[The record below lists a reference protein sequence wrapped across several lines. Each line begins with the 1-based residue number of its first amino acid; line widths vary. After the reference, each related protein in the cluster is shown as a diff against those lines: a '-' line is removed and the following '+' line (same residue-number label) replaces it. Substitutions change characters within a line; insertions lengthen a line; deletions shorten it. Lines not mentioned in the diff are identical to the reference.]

1 MLWSLGNEGAIP
13 VVFAKT
19 NKRGIP
25 AISLLISMLGGVF
38 SLLTSV
44 YAADTIYLVLVSISG
59 LAVVFVWMAI
69 ALCQLKFRQK
79 WLKEGNTED
88 ELKFKPPLYPFT
100 PWFAFIASLASC
112 LLIWFDPSQRV
123 ALYATIPF
131 VIFCYVAH
139 HFYAKHQEKK
149 QTSL

>member
-1 MLWSLGNEGAIP
+1 MLWSLGNEGTIP

-69 ALCQLKFRQK
+69 ALCQLKFRLK

-88 ELKFKPPLYPFT
+88 ELKFKPPSILSRLGLPLS
-100 PWFAFIASLASC
+100 PAWPPAF
-112 LLIWFDPSQRV
+112 
-123 ALYATIPF
+123 
-131 VIFCYVAH
+131 
-139 HFYAKHQEKK
+139 
-149 QTSL
+149 

>member
-1 MLWSLGNEGAIP
+1 M
-13 VVFAKT
+13 
-19 NKRGIP
+19 P
-25 AISLLISMLGGVF
+25 AQVPAEVAERREYGGRAQVQ
-38 SLLTSV
+38 
-44 YAADTIYLVLVSISG
+44 A
-59 LAVVFVWMAI
+59 
-69 ALCQLKFRQK
+69 
-79 WLKEGNTED
+79 
-88 ELKFKPPLYPFT
+88 PLYPFT

>member
-1 MLWSLGNEGAIP
+1 
-13 VVFAKT
+13 
-19 NKRGIP
+19 
-25 AISLLISMLGGVF
+25 MLGGVF

-79 WLKEGNTED
+79 VAERRAYGGRAQVQR
-88 ELKFKPPLYPFT
+88 PPSTPFT

-123 ALYATIPF
+123 ALYATTPF

-139 HFYAKHQEKK
+139 HFYAKNQEKK

>member
-1 MLWSLGNEGAIP
+1 MRHWFPSVPVWIWSLVFMILIFLSNFFSVKIFAESEFWFAAVKVAAI
-13 VVFAKT
+13 VAF
-19 NKRGIP
+19 I
-25 AISLLISMLGGVF
+25 ILG
-38 SLLTSV
+38 
-44 YAADTIYLVLVSISG
+44 G

-79 WLKEGNTED
+79 WLKEGHTED
-88 ELKFKPPLYPFT
+88 ELKFKTPLYPFT

>member
-1 MLWSLGNEGAIP
+1 MLWSLGNEGTIP

-59 LAVVFVWMAI
+59 LAVRWSSSGWRSP
-69 ALCQLKFRQK
+69 C
-79 WLKEGNTED
+79 
-88 ELKFKPPLYPFT
+88 
-100 PWFAFIASLASC
+100 ASS
-112 LLIWFDPSQRV
+112 SSGR
-123 ALYATIPF
+123 
-131 VIFCYVAH
+131 
-139 HFYAKHQEKK
+139 
-149 QTSL
+149 SG